1 MSKNDK
7 QSANSREANA
17 GTWILTYESKRSK
30 RIGDFRDFK
39 DDCINTHESLVGAEL
54 GPMLKLGAPV
64 PFEMGKTPKEPI
76 ESEFMDL
83 NGKVNEREFA
93 DARTIYER
101 DKTMWLQNAKSAQH
115 HRDECVRKHLPNLFV
130 WLMSRLDHDLR
141 ARVEQ
146 QALYSSLSV
155 AVPRD
160 PAALMDLIEV
170 VMMKGDMD
178 DEGFD
183 NFELIRDLFASANVM
198 KDSQSLVDFA
208 KVMKD
213 KMAQVQ
219 SKSAYQCTTIDAT
232 TGADV
237 IYYAFDEEFFVN
249 LMFNNLSKKYD
260 IAKIEYT
267 NAVSSGAIKR
277 IITFDALIKHFSSV
291 RSTSTGDNVSASALT
306 TASKTTKPKG
316 GKSKDKSKAKGK
328 SKPADDKSKKER
340 TRPCKHCQGEHWD
353 NHCPTI
359 TKRDVKATSSGG
371 PTPEEIA
378 KVVKHLQQ
386 ADIAKKQAEALA
398 ASRTSLC
405 TQEEID
411 YALES
416 YKAHN
421 SN

>member
-64 PFEMGKTPKEPI
+64 PFEMGKTPQEPI

-83 NGKVNEREFA
+83 DGKVNEREFA

-146 QALYSSLSV
+146 QALYSSLSI

-198 KDSQSLVDFA
+198 KDSQSLVD
-208 KVMKD
+208 
-213 KMAQVQ
+213 
-219 SKSAYQCTTIDAT
+219 
-232 TGADV
+232 
-237 IYYAFDEEFFVN
+237 
-249 LMFNNLSKKYD
+249 
-260 IAKIEYT
+260 
-267 NAVSSGAIKR
+267 
-277 IITFDALIKHFSSV
+277 
-291 RSTSTGDNVSASALT
+291 
-306 TASKTTKPKG
+306 
-316 GKSKDKSKAKGK
+316 
-328 SKPADDKSKKER
+328 ER
-340 TRPCKHCQGEHWD
+340 
-353 NHCPTI
+353 
-359 TKRDVKATSSGG
+359 
-371 PTPEEIA
+371 
-378 KVVKHLQQ
+378 
-386 ADIAKKQAEALA
+386 
-398 ASRTSLC
+398 
-405 TQEEID
+405 
-411 YALES
+411 
-416 YKAHN
+416 
-421 SN
+421 